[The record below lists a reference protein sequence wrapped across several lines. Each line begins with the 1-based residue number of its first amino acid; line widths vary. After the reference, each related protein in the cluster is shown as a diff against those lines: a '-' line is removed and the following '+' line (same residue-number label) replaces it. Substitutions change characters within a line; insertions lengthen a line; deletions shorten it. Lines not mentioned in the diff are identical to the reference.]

1 MRTFKTLLT
10 MIAMLMCSISVSAYY
25 FQANGIYFDVTS
37 YSDLTVAVTYH
48 SPTYHAYSGTVTIPS
63 AVTFKGETYNV
74 TSIGEAAFAYC
85 KDLTEIIIPEG
96 VTRIGHNAFY
106 DCDGLTDITIPKG
119 VFWIG
124 YYAFSGC
131 I

>member
-1 MRTFKTLLT
+1 
-10 MIAMLMCSISVSAYY
+10 MIAMLMCSISVHAYD
-25 FQANGIYFDVTS
+25 FQVDGIYYNIISSTN
-37 YSDLTVAVTYH
+37 LTVGVTYH
-48 SPTYHAYSGTVTIPS
+48 SSTYHAYRGTVTIPS
-63 AVTFKGETYNV
+63 TVTFKGETYNV

-124 YYAFSGC
+124 YYAFSSC